1 MTFFYIQTLP
11 QARHLVDLI
20 LNCYQQRYRNRRRQ
34 QQQQQQQ
41 MNNGTDEPLLGPKLE
56 DVKEE
61 DTKEDIKEPGGEL
74 GGMGSGLVE
83 CETLL
88 TVEQET
94 ILFSA
99 DYNSFAFFKCC
110 FLNRL

>member
-1 MTFFYIQTLP
+1 
-11 QARHLVDLI
+11 VDLI

-99 DYNSFAFFKCC
+99 SYVQLVRLFLMSLTEPSHRYGTGIC
-110 FLNRL
+110 FH